1 MRTESRK
8 VAMWWQPAGFGG
20 DLESLIYLTGVVVI
34 ARLQGARLAAQGCDS
49 RNGGL
54 GR

>member
-1 MRTESRK
+1 MSTESKK
-8 VAMWWQPAGFGG
+8 VAKWWQPTGFGG
-20 DLESLIYLTGVVVI
+20 GLQSLVYLTGVVVI
-34 ARLQGARLAAQGCDS
+34 ARLQGARLAAQGRDS